1 MIVASIISDEELVET
16 GIMQYVLPSFRPPQ
30 VEWQISTCKKWNLQ
44 YCNIVNYTIAD
55 LLDKDQS
62 LYNFDPCQTESIP
75 GDGNCYFST
84 ISYLITG
91 TRIYHKELRA
101 ILVENMLG
109 KLSANCNIFLRTK
122 YIYTHKVIIGMFKI
136 G

>member
-1 MIVASIISDEELVET
+1 MYEGCKSPEMIVASIISDEELVET

-55 LLDKDQS
+55 IFDKDQS

-75 GDGNCYFST
+75 GDGNCYFQS
-84 ISYLITG
+84 
-91 TRIYHKELRA
+91 
-101 ILVENMLG
+101 
-109 KLSANCNIFLRTK
+109 
-122 YIYTHKVIIGMFKI
+122 
-136 G
+136 

>member
-1 MIVASIISDEELVET
+1 MA
-16 GIMQYVLPSFRPPQ
+16 
-30 VEWQISTCKKWNLQ
+30 ISTCKKWNLQ

-55 LLDKDQS
+55 ILDKDQNS
-62 LYNFDPCQTESIP
+62 YNFDPCQTESIP

-101 ILVENMLG
+101 ILFENMLG
-109 KLSANCNIFLRTK
+109 KLSANQSFIQL
-122 YIYTHKVIIGMFKI
+122 KI
-136 G
+136 LARLD

>member
-1 MIVASIISDEELVET
+1 
-16 GIMQYVLPSFRPPQ
+16 MQYVLPSFRPPQ

-55 LLDKDQS
+55 IVLDKDQS
-62 LYNFDPCQTESIP
+62 LYNFDSCQTESIP
-75 GDGNCYFST
+75 GNGNYYFST

-101 ILVENMLG
+101 ILAENMLG
-109 KLSANCNIFLRTK
+109 KLSANCNIFTYK
-122 YIYTHKVIIGMFKI
+122 VYIHIR
-136 G
+136 